1 MDIRI
6 LLFCTFLPFR
16 KKKYTK
22 VKILTSSS
30 LLTYHHQLYDIY
42 KFEYLHLMFS
52 LEGIW
57 K

>member
-1 MDIRI
+1 M
-6 LLFCTFLPFR
+6 LEFYCSVPFYHSG
-16 KKKYTK
+16 KKKNTK

-52 LEGIW
+52 LEGI
-57 K
+57 